1 MLKLSLAIAVS
12 LTALSSTASAES
24 LTVVSWGGDFAKSQ
38 EVAFVAPFREATG
51 VNVRM
56 DDWSGNIGQIQA
68 MVDANNVTWDVVVG
82 ERSFAIKGC
91 EEGFLE
97 KIDSSKLPPS
107 PDGRAASE
115 DFLPGTILDCG
126 IGSEVFAYG
135 ISYNNA
141 AFPEKKPQG
150 VADFFNLND
159 FPGRRG
165 MLKRPEST
173 LEFAL
178 LADGVAKEDLY
189 KVLATSDGLER
200 AFAKLDSIKDQVVWF
215 DSFAQPP
222 QILNDGEAVMVTGT
236 LSRIIQP
243 MLEQQKDWNVIMNDF
258 LWDVDVWMVV
268 KNSPNKQQAFDF
280 INFAS
285 EPQRIAV
292 ISTRAAYDVSRASA
306 SQFVDS
312 KMKPYLFTNPDTITK
327 GVQVDPQFWADNMD
341 RIKERFN
348 NWLVR

>member
-1 MLKLSLAIAVS
+1 MLKLLTVTTAALAVMSSAASADS
-12 LTALSSTASAES
+12 LTI
-24 LTVVSWGGDFAKSQ
+24 VSWGGEFAKSQ
-38 EVAFVAPFREATG
+38 DIAFIEPFRQETG
-51 VNVRM
+51 TNVTL

-97 KIDSSKLPPS
+97 PIDPSNLPAA
-107 PDGRAASE
+107 PDGTSALD
-115 DFLPGTILDCG
+115 DFLPGTILECG

-135 ISYNNA
+135 MSYNNA
-141 AFPEKKPQG
+141 AFPDKKPQG
-150 VADFFNLND
+150 AADFFNLTD

-165 MLKRPEST
+165 LLKRPEST

-178 LADGVAKEDLY
+178 LADGVAKDELY
-189 KVLATSDGLER
+189 EVLATDEGMER
-200 AFAKLDSIKDQVVWF
+200 ALAKLDTIKSDVVWF
-215 DSFAQPP
+215 ESFAQTP
-222 QILNDGEAVMVTGT
+222 QLLNDGEAVMVTGT

-243 MLEQQKDWNVIMNDF
+243 MLEQDKDWDVIMNDF

-268 KNSPNKQQAFDF
+268 KNSPNKEKAFEF

-285 EPQRIAV
+285 APERIAV
-292 ISTRAAYDVSRASA
+292 ISSRAAYDVSRTSA
-306 SQFVDS
+306 EQFVDP
-312 KMKPYLFTNPDTITK
+312 KMKPYLFTNPDTIGK
-327 GVQVDPQFWADNMD
+327 GVQVDAQFWADNMD

-348 NWLVR
+348 NWLVM

>member
-1 MLKLSLAIAVS
+1 MLKLPLAIAVT
-12 LTALSSTASAES
+12 LAALSSTAFGKP
-24 LTVVSWGGDFAKSQ
+24 LTVVSWGGAFSKSQ
-38 EVAFVAPFREATG
+38 DIAFVDPFRKKSGLPVT
-51 VNVRM
+51 M
-56 DDWSGNIGQIQA
+56 DDWSGNIGQVQA

-97 KIDSSKLPPS
+97 KIDASKLPPS
-107 PDGRAASE
+107 PDGKPASK

-135 ISYNNA
+135 MSYNNA
-141 AFPEKKPQG
+141 AFPGKKPQS
-150 VADFFNLND
+150 AKDFFDLKT

-189 KVLATSDGLER
+189 KVLATPEGLDR
-200 AFAKLDSIKDQVVWF
+200 ALAKLDTIKSQVVWF

-243 MLEQQKDWNVIMNDF
+243 MLEEKKDWNVIMNDF

-285 EPQRIAV
+285 APERIAV

-306 SQFVDS
+306 SQFVDP

-348 NWLVR
+348 NWLVN